1 MKRIYKYISEILLG
15 LTIVALCIFVFNF
28 SLLGMESYIFHY
40 PQWLLGH
47 CLAVLFLLCIFFLI
61 LIIINCVAG
70 YNLRFSI
77 KKAAKFIFLITLIIF
92 AYIAII
98 GIDYSL
104 LFHKNN
110 KYPAFPSYVK
120 IKDSC
125 HHMYKGLSHSRM
137 LCDITLF

>member
-1 MKRIYKYISEILLG
+1 MAFRTLLSCS
-15 LTIVALCIFVFNF
+15 VFVV
-28 SLLGMESYIFHY
+28 H
-40 PQWLLGH
+40 
-47 CLAVLFLLCIFFLI
+47 FFLM

-125 HHMYKGLSHSRM
+125 HHMYKGLSQDSHGDRH
-137 LCDITLF
+137 LGHP